1 VLAERPTE
9 RFSIQQML
17 EHPWFTSDTTLM
29 ATYGS
34 SRAPVS
40 HHQSSLHPHH
50 KHLQH
55 QQTAPAHSQTSD
67 DQASMSALSGDENTS
82 SSPLLGRR
90 PSPSKIK
97 SFSTSS
103 APSMNPIRLA
113 SDSPSCMSTSSLDQ
127 GSPSPPPSSHLS
139 SIRPLSPSISS
150 NSSLALALAMA
161 EEGEAFPHPMP
172 ATQSSSPGKV
182 SLPSLSPEKP
192 SGQRSP
198 EKTFAKRPTH
208 PPSSPERPT
217 SPKF

>member
-97 SFSTSS
+97 SCSTSS
-103 APSMNPIRLA
+103 AP
-113 SDSPSCMSTSSLDQ
+113 
-127 GSPSPPPSSHLS
+127 
-139 SIRPLSPSISS
+139 
-150 NSSLALALAMA
+150 ALAMA

>member
-1 VLAERPTE
+1 
-9 RFSIQQML
+9 
-17 EHPWFTSDTTLM
+17 
-29 ATYGS
+29 
-34 SRAPVS
+34 
-40 HHQSSLHPHH
+40 
-50 KHLQH
+50 
-55 QQTAPAHSQTSD
+55 
-67 DQASMSALSGDENTS
+67 
-82 SSPLLGRR
+82 
-90 PSPSKIK
+90 
-97 SFSTSS
+97 
-103 APSMNPIRLA
+103 
-113 SDSPSCMSTSSLDQ
+113 MSTSSLDQ